1 MKNQKLLQGIHYVM
15 NAPQLEKPLTYALS
29 KASKVDRQI
38 LESKHA
44 LRMPITTLD
53 VFADTMDEIFQ
64 TEYQYADAPFQSPCY
79 FGMSINDDILNYDL
93 TAEIVRSHF
102 QDLTIQKFTHPYHQ
116 PPKPPTFEWLNS
128 EFGQFLDVIE

>member
-1 MKNQKLLQGIHYVM
+1 MKNQRLLQGIHYVM

-64 TEYQYADAPFQSPCY
+64 TEYQYAGAPFKIPCY
-79 FGMSINDDILNYDL
+79 FGMSINDDILNYDGRRNC
-93 TAEIVRSHF
+93 TFTFSKSHHSK
-102 QDLTIQKFTHPYHQ
+102 IHPSLSHQ